1 MGTIAVVLK
10 LIILVFFLISTISF
24 FFQKKEAASNTSKM
38 IDELNNDENDQDIE
52 FASQEVIEALQDI
65 YKLSLTEPVR
75 IAYVYGDVELK
86 TLTVNGGTSIIF
98 LIAGGRVEIPAS
110 LNADLIKGETHFEAL
125 LEDAEDAQV
134 ALVDDKLYLVSFGQ
148 YALINE
154 QRSNELEQ
162 QSPMAAKEIQRGKIG
177 GLPLEVVRER
187 DATDNE
193 CLYFD
198 PIKAGKRFA
207 ILMILIFV
215 LAPIFIDDDSS
226 VYAWAGIH
234 GGAILVLLPLW
245 YKFSRRQ
252 RKSFKVTLMRGEIHQ
267 VVSQDYE
274 QFIRVFDENKEGKLD
289 FLIPDSWAEKL
300 AKYVNKPIQL
310 EVLNG
315 TNKVVSVDRAYSIET
330 EVRTNPPVK
339 NKYLQ
344 WMAITFVVLAINTFF
359 HTDMH
364 REKMAL
370 EMLSNPTVKQV
381 NTLDEWT
388 SLSKVGQRIQANQIY
403 RICELGSVDKHDNA
417 TWNEY
422 CNSFNVLNAPSDI
435 NLMAIANPIIK
446 KFQILDS
453 KLNFEEINAMQYMM
467 LVYQNANNN
476 AKTGANNT
484 LLDKR
489 DIVMYTQESLSA
501 WAHWMENNNITEN
514 SIRTELMR
522 LWKDVSKKTCAGDC
536 WAELIAYKVDPKVN
550 QSFGVTKR
558 NLVRKFE
565 NVKSA
570 YVTSEVEKIL
580 GLWRDAMVVRST
592 VRVSVIGSSYEN
604 LQWTKLTNSLHS
616 YRQKSAKQYVSA
628 LKSAANELSSN
639 TQVSIKYGVV
649 SDIKTTDKGVHITV
663 DTTMTESVY
672 QVYLAKIAIL
682 IFGLLAACITV
693 LMMRRRGGKKR
704 RGNTVD

>member
-267 VVSQDYE
+267 VVSQDW
-274 QFIRVFDENKEGKLD
+274 I
-289 FLIPDSWAEKL
+289 
-300 AKYVNKPIQL
+300 
-310 EVLNG
+310 
-315 TNKVVSVDRAYSIET
+315 
-330 EVRTNPPVK
+330 
-339 NKYLQ
+339 
-344 WMAITFVVLAINTFF
+344 
-359 HTDMH
+359 
-364 REKMAL
+364 
-370 EMLSNPTVKQV
+370 
-381 NTLDEWT
+381 
-388 SLSKVGQRIQANQIY
+388 
-403 RICELGSVDKHDNA
+403 
-417 TWNEY
+417 
-422 CNSFNVLNAPSDI
+422 
-435 NLMAIANPIIK
+435 
-446 KFQILDS
+446 
-453 KLNFEEINAMQYMM
+453 
-467 LVYQNANNN
+467 
-476 AKTGANNT
+476 
-484 LLDKR
+484 
-489 DIVMYTQESLSA
+489 
-501 WAHWMENNNITEN
+501 
-514 SIRTELMR
+514 
-522 LWKDVSKKTCAGDC
+522 
-536 WAELIAYKVDPKVN
+536 ELIASKPRFVLIHRLKIN
-550 QSFGVTKR
+550 TCNGWRSLLSCLRLIHFFIRICT
-558 NLVRKFE
+558 
-565 NVKSA
+565 
-570 YVTSEVEKIL
+570 EKK
-580 GLWRDAMVVRST
+580 WRLKCYQT
-592 VRVSVIGSSYEN
+592 QLLN
-604 LQWTKLTNSLHS
+604 KLTHSMSGPLSLKLDS
-616 YRQKSAKQYVSA
+616 VFKP
-628 LKSAANELSSN
+628 
-639 TQVSIKYGVV
+639 IKFIEFA
-649 SDIKTTDKGVHITV
+649 SLD
-663 DTTMTESVY
+663 
-672 QVYLAKIAIL
+672 L
-682 IFGLLAACITV
+682 
-693 LMMRRRGGKKR
+693 
-704 RGNTVD
+704 